1 MTENSPIS
9 FYQEN
14 CTHFTEKLKIIKR
27 KLFRIGMLRLALFLM
42 IVGVVYL
49 LRTQT
54 NLMILSALAGLVL
67 FLVLV
72 SKTTSIRS
80 EKKRLEKLLE
90 LNKKELRIL
99 NRDLTGIDEGRDFLD
114 DQHFYN
120 QDIDL
125 FGAGSIFQLI
135 NRTGTVKGREKL
147 AEFLNANE
155 IDNVKVRQEAIK
167 ELSEMAA
174 WRQDFQTTAE
184 LIETQIE
191 NKTILQWMLNYR
203 AKILPI
209 FRWLPTVIS
218 IGSILVFVAY
228 GFGLIS
234 GGLILVWFFVGL
246 IITIFYIA
254 HINKLYQSATQMTE
268 TFASYSKLLLEIEN
282 KNFTSELLV
291 NQQNKIKAKG
301 QKASFIF
308 NQLAKDLN
316 SLDQRNNFLFALGGN
331 GFLLWDLKYSFRI
344 ERWIEQNAKLATEW
358 FEVIAFFD
366 AFNSLGNYAFNY
378 PNSIYPSISES
389 ENVLISADA
398 IGHPLL
404 KEEARITNDF
414 ELNRMDF
421 FIITGANMAGKSTFL
436 RTVAINL
443 VLANVGLP
451 VVANRFEYAP
461 IKLISSMR
469 TSDSLVNDE
478 SYFFSELKRLKFIVD
493 QMKVDRYFIILDE
506 ILKGTNSKDKEEG
519 SKKFVQKLVSTQ
531 SSGIIATHD
540 LSLCE
545 LSNQLTQ
552 IKNYYFD
559 AEIVND
565 ELYFDYRFKK
575 GICQNM
581 NASFLLRKMEIV

>member
-1 MTENSPIS
+1 MTEYSPIS

-14 CTHFTEKLKIIKR
+14 CNHFTEKLKIIKR
-27 KLFRIGMLRLALFLM
+27 KLLRIGMFRLVLFLL
-42 IVGVVYL
+42 ISGLFYL
-49 LRTQT
+49 LRIQT
-54 NLMILSALAGLVL
+54 NVMILAGLGGLVL
-67 FLVLV
+67 FLILV

-99 NRDLTGIDEGRDFLD
+99 NCDLTGIDEGRDFLD
-114 DQHFYN
+114 DKHFYN

-155 IDNVKVRQEAIK
+155 IEGVKVRQEAIK

-174 WRQDFQTTAE
+174 WRQGFQTTAE

-191 NKTILQWMLNYR
+191 HKTILKWMLNYR
-203 AKILPI
+203 AKIQPI
-209 FRWLPTVIS
+209 FRWLPAVIS

-246 IITIFYIA
+246 IITLFYIGQ
-254 HINKLYQSATQMTE
+254 INKLYQSATQMTE

-282 KNFTSELLV
+282 KNFTSELLI
-291 NQQNKIKAKG
+291 NQQNKIKANE

-331 GFLLWDLKYSFRI
+331 GFLLWDLKYAFRI
-344 ERWIEQNAKLATEW
+344 ERWIEKNAKLATEW

-378 PNSIYPSISES
+378 RHSIYPTLSES
-389 ENVLISADA
+389 ENILISADS

-414 ELNRMDF
+414 KLDQMDF

-451 VVANRFEYAP
+451 VVAKRFEYAP

-469 TSDSLVNDE
+469 TSDSLLNDE

-545 LSNQLTQ
+545 LSNELSQ

>member
-1 MTENSPIS
+1 MTEYSPIS

-14 CTHFTEKLKIIKR
+14 CNHFTEKLKIIKR
-27 KLFRIGMLRLALFLM
+27 KLLRIGMFRLVLFLL
-42 IVGVVYL
+42 ISGLFYL
-49 LRTQT
+49 LRIQT
-54 NLMILSALAGLVL
+54 NVMILAGLGGLVL
-67 FLVLV
+67 FLILV

-99 NRDLTGIDEGRDFLD
+99 NCDLTGIDEGRDFLD
-114 DQHFYN
+114 DKHFYN

-155 IDNVKVRQEAIK
+155 IEGVKVRQEAIK

-174 WRQDFQTTAE
+174 WRQGFQTTAE

-191 NKTILQWMLNYR
+191 HKTILKWMLNYR
-203 AKILPI
+203 AKIQPI
-209 FRWLPTVIS
+209 FRWLPAVIS

-246 IITIFYIA
+246 IITLFYIGQ
-254 HINKLYQSATQMTE
+254 INKLYQSATQMTE

-282 KNFTSELLV
+282 KNFTSELLI
-291 NQQNKIKAKG
+291 NQQNKIKANE

-331 GFLLWDLKYSFRI
+331 GFLLWDLKYAFRI
-344 ERWIEQNAKLATEW
+344 ERWIEKNAKLATEW

-378 PNSIYPSISES
+378 RHSIYPTLSES
-389 ENVLISADA
+389 ENILISADS

-404 KEEARITNDF
+404 KEEVRITNDF
-414 ELNRMDF
+414 KLDQMDF

-451 VVANRFEYAP
+451 VVAKRFEYAP

-469 TSDSLVNDE
+469 TSDSLLNDE

-493 QMKVDRYFIILDE
+493 QMKVDRCFIILDE

-545 LSNQLTQ
+545 LSNELSQ

>member
-27 KLFRIGMLRLALFLM
+27 KLLRIGMLRLVLFLL
-42 IVGVVYL
+42 IAGLVYL
-49 LRTQT
+49 LRAQT

-135 NRTGTVKGREKL
+135 NRTGTVKGHEKL

-155 IDNVKVRQEAIK
+155 IEGVKVRQEAII

-174 WRQDFQTTAE
+174 WRQGFQTTAE

-191 NKTILQWMLNYR
+191 HKTILQWMLNYR
-203 AKILPI
+203 AKIQPI

-246 IITIFYIA
+246 IITLFYIA

-282 KNFTSELLV
+282 KNFISELLV
-291 NQQNKIKAKG
+291 NQQNKIKANE

-331 GFLLWDLKYSFRI
+331 GFLLWDLKYAFRI

-378 PNSIYPSISES
+378 PHSIYPTLSAS
-389 ENVLISADA
+389 ENVLISADS

-404 KEEARITNDF
+404 KEEARVTNDF
-414 ELNRMDF
+414 KLDQMDF

-451 VVANRFEYAP
+451 VVAKRFEYAP

-545 LSNQLTQ
+545 LSNELTQ

>member
-1 MTENSPIS
+1 M
-9 FYQEN
+9 
-14 CTHFTEKLKIIKR
+14 
-27 KLFRIGMLRLALFLM
+27 
-42 IVGVVYL
+42 
-49 LRTQT
+49 
-54 NLMILSALAGLVL
+54 
-67 FLVLV
+67 
-72 SKTTSIRS
+72 
-80 EKKRLEKLLE
+80 
-90 LNKKELRIL
+90 
-99 NRDLTGIDEGRDFLD
+99 D

>member
-1 MTENSPIS
+1 MTEYSPIS

-14 CTHFTEKLKIIKR
+14 CNHFTEKLKIIKR
-27 KLFRIGMLRLALFLM
+27 KLLRIGMFRLVLFLL
-42 IVGVVYL
+42 ISGLFYL
-49 LRTQT
+49 LRIQT
-54 NLMILSALAGLVL
+54 NVMILAGLGGLVL
-67 FLVLV
+67 FLILV

-99 NRDLTGIDEGRDFLD
+99 NCDLTGIDEGRDFLD
-114 DQHFYN
+114 DKHFYN

-147 AEFLNANE
+147 AEFFNANE
-155 IDNVKVRQEAIK
+155 IEGVKVRQEAIK

-174 WRQDFQTTAE
+174 WRQGFQTTAE

-191 NKTILQWMLNYR
+191 HKTILKWMLNYR
-203 AKILPI
+203 AKIQPI
-209 FRWLPTVIS
+209 FRWLPAVIS

-246 IITIFYIA
+246 IITLFYIGQ
-254 HINKLYQSATQMTE
+254 INKLYQSATQMTE

-282 KNFTSELLV
+282 KNFTSELLI
-291 NQQNKIKAKG
+291 NQQNKIKANE

-331 GFLLWDLKYSFRI
+331 GFLLWDLKYAFRI
-344 ERWIEQNAKLATEW
+344 ERWIEKNAKLATEW

-378 PNSIYPSISES
+378 RHSIYPTLSES
-389 ENVLISADA
+389 ENILISADS

-404 KEEARITNDF
+404 KEEVRITNDF
-414 ELNRMDF
+414 KLDQMDF

-451 VVANRFEYAP
+451 VVAKRFEYAP

-469 TSDSLVNDE
+469 TSDSLLNDE

-493 QMKVDRYFIILDE
+493 QMKVDRCFIILDE

-545 LSNQLTQ
+545 LSNELSQ

>member
-1 MTENSPIS
+1 MTEYSPIS

-27 KLFRIGMLRLALFLM
+27 KLLRIGMLRLVLFLL
-42 IVGVVYL
+42 IAGLVYL
-49 LRTQT
+49 LRVQT
-54 NLMILSALAGLVL
+54 NVMILAGLGGLVL
-67 FLVLV
+67 FLILV

-125 FGAGSIFQLI
+125 FGAGSIFQVI
-135 NRTGTVKGREKL
+135 NRTGTGKGREKL

-155 IDNVKVRQEAIK
+155 IEGVKVRQEAIK

-174 WRQDFQTTAE
+174 WRQGFQTTAE

-191 NKTILQWMLNYR
+191 HKTILQWMLNYR
-203 AKILPI
+203 AKIQPI

-228 GFGLIS
+228 GFGLVS

-246 IITIFYIA
+246 IITLFYIG

-268 TFASYSKLLLEIEN
+268 TFASYSKLFLEIEN

-291 NQQNKIKAKG
+291 NQQNKIKANE

-331 GFLLWDLKYSFRI
+331 GFLLWDLNYSFRI
-344 ERWIEQNAKLATEW
+344 ERWIEKNAKLATEW

-366 AFNSLGNYAFNY
+366 AYNSLGNYAFNY
-378 PNSIYPSISES
+378 PNSIYPSLSES
-389 ENVLISADA
+389 ENVLISADS

-404 KEEARITNDF
+404 KEEARVTNDF
-414 ELNRMDF
+414 KLDQLDF

-451 VVANRFEYAP
+451 VVAKRFEYAP

-469 TSDSLVNDE
+469 TSDSLLNDE

-545 LSNQLTQ
+545 LSNELSQ

>member
-14 CTHFTEKLKIIKR
+14 CTHFAEKLKTIKR

-99 NRDLTGIDEGRDFLD
+99 NRELTGIDEGRDFLD

-155 IDNVKVRQEAIK
+155 IEGVLSRQQAIE
-167 ELSEMAA
+167 ELSKMAT
-174 WRQDFQTTAE
+174 WRQDFQTTAA
-184 LIETQIE
+184 LIDSQIE
-191 NKTILQWMLNYR
+191 HETILKWMLNYR
-203 AKILPI
+203 VRIQAI
-209 FRWLPTVIS
+209 FRWLPNIIS
-218 IGSILVFVAY
+218 IGSILMFTAY

-246 IITIFYIA
+246 IITLFYIA

-268 TFASYSKLLLEIEN
+268 TFASYSRLLLEIEN
-282 KNFTSELLV
+282 KNFTSKLLV
-291 NQQNKIKAKG
+291 NQQYKIKSNG
-301 QKASFIF
+301 QKASTIL

-331 GFLLWDLKYSFRI
+331 GFLLWDLKYAYRI
-344 ERWIEQNAKLATEW
+344 ERWIQQNAQLAAEW

-366 AFNSLGNYAFNY
+366 AYNSLGNYAYNY
-378 PNSIYPSISES
+378 PNSIYPTLSES
-389 ENVLISADA
+389 ENVLISADS

-404 KEEARITNDF
+404 KEETRVTNDF
-414 ELNRMDF
+414 KLDQLDF

-451 VVANRFEYAP
+451 VVAKRFEYAP

-545 LSNQLTQ
+545 LSKELTQ

-565 ELYFDYRFKK
+565 ELYFDYRFKN